1 MARIARMPRFCVNVP
16 ESRDDLMHYV
26 LILPSRPIFTPTL
39 IMDSGPPSTVS
50 DTDNHRPQRVL
61 TRLTLFALLWLVLAG
76 TDPLSWIIG
85 VPAVLF
91 AAYAAT
97 RLSTLVGADPKPL
110 QLLAFGPFFVW
121 ESILGG
127 IDVARRVLGP
137 RLRIDPALVSYRPRL
152 RDPAAQVVFLD
163 TISLLPGTLS
173 ADFRAGVAE
182 VHALD
187 GDASVVAGLE
197 RLERQVARL
206 FGEHLEGEPEVSM
219 RPCAI
224 GGAPG
229 CGVTASG
236 AGASH
241 A

>member
-1 MARIARMPRFCVNVP
+1 MPRFCVNVP

-50 DTDNHRPQRVL
+50 DTDNHRAARVLPRVL

-197 RLERQVARL
+197 RLERRVAGL
-206 FGEHLEGEPEVSM
+206 FGEQLEGEPEVSM

-229 CGVTASG
+229 CSGAASG
-236 AGASH
+236 AEAGH